1 MVAWGIERLIS
12 DAYERDPAGWQNL
25 TSINIRRVKNPAST
39 ITNNVGGDEQCRS
52 GAGCCSSRSAAQRD
66 WKIKVFTLAASHSSA
81 W

>member
-25 TSINIRRVKNPAST
+25 TSINIRRVKNPASA

-52 GAGCCSSRSAAQRD
+52 GGRMLLISFCGAKRLGDQGVHPGSQPQ
-66 WKIKVFTLAASHSSA
+66 
-81 W
+81 